1 MAGIPREHSTL
12 YFDALC
18 RTQKKETVLSLIKAT
33 YYAKKNNATVDDVKK
48 EIAERLKHGY
58 GLFKDNIRGYD
69 NGIGSYQGTLEQFSS
84 QYTIGHELS
93 IWKNS
98 DLELNDLAIKV
109 AKDEITITKYFDI
122 VFLNYFQPVQGKNVH
137 PLYSILKYMGENKLS
152 VFEKSMLG
160 LALTVPTDDGSTNA
174 LFNMLGDTSYFTFEN
189 NKLVFN
195 DNYDIEKLMECCN
208 TKYLG
213 QNGLLDAKRELND
226 SDSYIKYI
234 TYENPKLNDAINLD
248 IDKTYINKFR
258 KYYVDNIERLKR
270 DHDWSTGRKDF
281 LAEYPLDRI
290 NILQLDE
297 YALGTDNYENS
308 FSYKLEYG
316 KYKNLGIG
324 IGGGTAAKHG
334 IYRKKDTKKYYG
346 INNKEIDNP
355 QEYWLQFRTE
365 LYSYLKSLS
374 GIKDMYNAKDKY
386 PYLQGTSMVL
396 TKLANIY
403 YPEYFLNICSK
414 EKLLVIASYFSIPIN
429 KNDSSEKISFEINKF
444 IRRMIPEV
452 NQNHSYYIG
461 DMLYKF
467 TDFIDEN
474 NIILDDDK
482 KEKINPY
489 NKEDFLKDVYID
501 EEDYEKLNNLLNKKK
516 NIILEG
522 APGVGKTF
530 MAKRLAY
537 SRIGYE
543 DNSKILMI
551 QFHQSYSYEDFIE
564 GIRPVDGNFKVV
576 DGVFKEFCLKAQ
588 SDKSNNYYCIID
600 EINRGNI
607 SKILGELMM
616 LIETDKRD
624 KEKLKLPYSGDEFYV
639 PENLYIIGMLNT
651 ADRSLALIDY
661 ALRRRFSFYKVVP
674 AFNNEKF
681 KQYIEEYLDK
691 RFDRL
696 IEEIKKLNIAI
707 DDDDSLGDG
716 FEIGHSYF
724 CQLNH
729 DYEKEL
735 GDIVEYDIL
744 PMLREYWFDD
754 KAKYEEW
761 EKALTGVINE

>member
-18 RTQKKETVLSLIKAT
+18 RTQKKETILSLIKST
-33 YYAKKNNATVDDVKK
+33 YYAKKNSSSVEETKV
-48 EIAERLKHGY
+48 EIAKRLGFGY

-69 NGIGSYQGTLEQFSS
+69 NGVGSYQGTLEQFSS
-84 QYTIGHELS
+84 QYTLGHELS

-98 DLELNDLAIKV
+98 SLDLNDLALKV
-109 AKDEITITKYFDI
+109 AKDEITVVKYFDI
-122 VFLNYFQPVQGKNVH
+122 IFLNYFQPVLGKSIH
-137 PLYSILKYMGENKLS
+137 PLYLILKYMKENNLN
-152 VFEKSMLG
+152 VFEKNMLEV
-160 LALTVPTDDGSTNA
+160 ALDVPTEDGSTNA
-174 LFNMLGDTSYFTFEN
+174 LFNLLGDTSYFSLEN
-189 NKLVFN
+189 NKLIYN
-195 DNYDIEKLMECCN
+195 QEYDIKKLIECCN
-208 TKYLG
+208 IQYLG
-213 QNGLLDAKRELND
+213 TEGLLKAKQELND
-226 SDSYIKYI
+226 ANSYIRYI
-234 TYENPKLNDAINLD
+234 TYETPKLKEVTNLNV
-248 IDKTYINKFR
+248 DKTYVQKFR

-270 DHDWSTGRKDF
+270 DHDWSTGRNDF

-290 NILQLDE
+290 KTLELEE
-297 YALGTDNYENS
+297 YALGTENYEES

-334 IYRKKDTKKYYG
+334 IYRKKDNKKYYG
-346 INNKEIDNP
+346 INNKEIENP
-355 QEYWLQFRTE
+355 QDYWIQFRAQLYDYLISLNNIDDMFNAKE
-365 LYSYLKSLS
+365 KYSYLK
-374 GIKDMYNAKDKY
+374 
-386 PYLQGTSMVL
+386 GTSMIL
-396 TKLANIY
+396 TKLASIY

-429 KNDSSEKISFEINKF
+429 KNDSPEKISFEINRF
-444 IRRMIPEV
+444 IRQMIPEV

-467 TDFIDEN
+467 IDFIEEN
-474 NIILDDDK
+474 NISEEEDK
-482 KEKINPY
+482 KKLEPY
-489 NKEDFLKDVYID
+489 NEIDFLNEVYID
-501 EEDYEKLNNLLNKKK
+501 KVEYEKLNNLLNKKK

-530 MAKRLAY
+530 MAKRLVY
-537 SRIGYE
+537 SRIGFK
-543 DNSKILMI
+543 DKSKILMI

-564 GIRPVDGNFKVV
+564 GIRPIDGTFKVTN
-576 DGVFKEFCLKAQ
+576 GVFKDFCLKAQ
-588 SDKSNNYYCIID
+588 EDKSNNYYCIID

-624 KEKLKLPYSGDEFYV
+624 VEKIKLPYSGEEFYV

-661 ALRRRFSFYKVVP
+661 ALRRRFSFYKVKP

-681 KQYIEEYLDK
+681 KQYVESYLDK
-691 RFDRL
+691 KFERL
-696 IEEIKKLNIAI
+696 IERIKELNIAI
-707 DDDDSLGDG
+707 CEDDSLGDG

-724 CQLNH
+724 CQLKH

-735 GDIVEYDIL
+735 DDIIEYDIV
-744 PMLREYWFDD
+744 PMLKEYWFDD
-754 KAKYEEW
+754 ENKYKDWEE
-761 EKALTGVINE
+761 KLRGVINEQ

>member
-1 MAGIPREHSTL
+1 MAGIPREHPTL

-18 RTQKKETVLSLIKAT
+18 RTQKKETILSLIKAT
-33 YYAKKNNATVDDVKK
+33 YYAKKNNVSPEETKT
-48 EIAERLKHGY
+48 EIAKRLGFGY

-69 NGIGSYQGTLEQFSS
+69 NGIGSYQGTLDQFSS

-98 DLELNDLAIKV
+98 NLDLNDLALKV
-109 AKDEITITKYFDI
+109 AKDKITVVKYFDI
-122 VFLNYFQPVQGKNVH
+122 IFLNYFQPVQCKNIH
-137 PLYSILKYMGENKLS
+137 PLYLVLKYMKENNLNI
-152 VFEKSMLG
+152 FEKNMLQS
-160 LALTVPTDDGSTNA
+160 ALNVPTEDGSTNA
-174 LFNMLGDTSYFTFEN
+174 LFNLFGDTSYFDLEN
-189 NKLVFN
+189 NKLIYN
-195 DNYDIEKLMECCN
+195 QDYDIEKLIDCCN
-208 TKYLG
+208 IKYLG
-213 QNGLLDAKRELND
+213 EEGLLKARHELSD
-226 SDSYIKYI
+226 SDSYIQYI
-234 TYENPKLNDAINLD
+234 TYETPKLSEIFNLNV
-248 IDKTYINKFR
+248 DKTYVNKFR
-258 KYYVDNIERLKR
+258 RYYIENIERLKR
-270 DHDWSTGRKDF
+270 DHDWSTGRNDF
-281 LAEYPLDRI
+281 LIEYPLDRI
-290 NILQLDE
+290 NILQLEE
-297 YALGTDNYENS
+297 YTLGTENYEES

-346 INNKEIDNP
+346 INNKEIENP
-355 QEYWLQFRTE
+355 QEYWIEFRTQ
-365 LYSYLKSLS
+365 LYNYLISLNN
-374 GIKDMYNAKDKY
+374 INDMYNAKEIY

-396 TKLANIY
+396 TKLASIY

-429 KNDSSEKISFEINKF
+429 KNDSPEKISFEINSF
-444 IRRMIPEV
+444 IRRMVPEV

-467 TDFIDEN
+467 IDFIEEN
-474 NIILDDDK
+474 NITEEEV
-482 KEKINPY
+482 KETLEPY
-489 NKEDFLKDVYID
+489 TKADFLNDVYID
-501 EEDYEKLNNLLNKKK
+501 EAEYEKLNNLLNKKK

-537 SRIGYE
+537 SRIGFK
-543 DNSKILMI
+543 DKSKVLMI

-564 GIRPVDGNFKVV
+564 GIRPIDEKFKIV

-588 SDKSNNYYCIID
+588 KDKSNNYYCIID

-616 LIETDKRD
+616 LIEADKRD
-624 KEKLKLPYSGDEFYV
+624 VEKLKLPYSGDEFYV

-661 ALRRRFSFYKVVP
+661 ALRRRFSFYRVKP

-681 KQYIEEYLDK
+681 KEYIESYLDK
-691 RFDRL
+691 RFDKL
-696 IEEIKKLNIAI
+696 IEKIKELNDVISE
-707 DDDDSLGDG
+707 DDSLGTG

-729 DYEKEL
+729 EYEKEL
-735 GDIVEYDIL
+735 DDIIEYDIV
-744 PMLREYWFDD
+744 PMLKEYWFDD
-754 KAKYEEW
+754 EGKYKDWEE
-761 EKALTGVINE
+761 KLLGAINE